1 MQEEIKKVLELLEE
15 GKITKEEAVELIKA
29 IKSSDIS
36 GEKIDESKISNGKR
50 TFRVLVT
57 KDGEKE
63 VEVSIPF
70 GIVKFGLAIAKKMG
84 KNSLDINGREIPIDI
99 DKLSEVLK
107 DPNFKGKIVDI
118 SDKEDNEH
126 VEVEIV

>member
-57 KDGEKE
+57 KNGKKE

-84 KNSLDINGREIPIDI
+84 KNSLDVNGKEIPIDI

-118 SDKEDNEH
+118 SNKEDNEH

>member
-57 KDGEKE
+57 KDGKKE
-63 VEVSIPF
+63 VEVNIPF

-84 KNSLDINGREIPIDI
+84 KNSLDINGKEIPIDI

>member
-57 KDGEKE
+57 KDGKKE

-84 KNSLDINGREIPIDI
+84 KNSLDINGKEIPIDI

>member
-15 GKITKEEAVELIKA
+15 GKITKQEAAELIEA
-29 IKSSDIS
+29 IKSSGGSEEAQSS
-36 GEKIDESKISNGKR
+36 GKTKNEKK

-57 KDGEKE
+57 KNGKKE
-63 VEVSIPF
+63 VEVNIPF
-70 GIVKFGLAIAKKMG
+70 GIVKFGLAIARKMG
-84 KNSLDINGREIPIDI
+84 KNSLSVNGKEIPVDA
-99 DKLSEVLK
+99 DKLSEILK

-118 SDKEDNEH
+118 TDEESNEH